1 MVNTEKLLN
10 LLSVAINTNCE
21 NATINNS
28 IVNFEALKKELLEL
42 LELKKKLKQLEQINK
57 DALLR
62 NVEMANEL
70 REYQS
75 RNKYTELKRN
85 ETTND
90 IWVSVPNIQDR

>member
-1 MVNTEKLLN
+1 MEKRELN
-10 LLSVAINTNCE
+10 PVERERSYQLFIQN
-21 NATINNS
+21 
-28 IVNFEALKKELLEL
+28 LEI
-42 LELKKKLKQLEQINK
+42 KIKKLEEKIKQLELINH

-85 ETTND
+85 ATTND
-90 IWVSVPNIQDR
+90 I